1 MDDRLRNFFKSQ
13 DNISN
18 IIKSQDN
25 ISKIISRTNLTDRII
40 NNDPFKEVG
49 DQVRELQEKI
59 HEQKMREKQEE
70 LEYREAVLK
79 ALQGIE
85 RNTALLSEISLLL
98 QKNNERQDEIFQLIV
113 EILEIMKS
121 RTIEEAE
128 SKYRQVMRKI
138 NEFTGDFAT
147 IQTLHGM
154 VYTVFNAVQS
164 LFQSLNG

>member
-1 MDDRLRNFFKSQ
+1 MDDRLRKFFKSQ

-18 IIKSQDN
+18 
-25 ISKIISRTNLTDRII
+25 IISRTNLTDRII
-40 NNDPFKEVG
+40 NNDPFKEGG
-49 DQVRELQEKI
+49 DRIRELQEKI

-85 RNTALLSEISLLL
+85 RNTAFLSEVSLLL
-98 QKNNERQDEIFQLIV
+98 QKNNERQDEIFQLLV

-138 NEFTGDFAT
+138 GEFAGDIGT
-147 IQTLHGM
+147 IQTLYGIGQA
-154 VYTVFNAVQS
+154 VFNA
-164 LFQSLNG
+164 FQSLHG